1 MSDVTHLQHIR
12 QEMPATLKQI
22 YLNTGT
28 FGPLPT
34 CVMQAMQERM
44 QAEWQDGRLGTQA
57 FHDLADIYAQ
67 ARQSTARLLNADLS
81 EIALTESTGEGMN
94 VISSGFNWQAG
105 DEVITTNHEHISA
118 LLPLFQLRDRFGII
132 VRMVDLGPRADRP
145 LLEAMRALIS
155 TRTRLIALS
164 HVTWTT
170 GTRLDVRAV
179 TQLGQEYAIPVLIDG
194 AQAAGA
200 IPLDVKAL
208 DVDFYALPMQKW
220 LCGPD
225 GTGALYIRRKSL
237 DSVAP
242 TFVGYWSVKD
252 EESAVWELHETAQRF
267 ESGGRQTAALAG
279 QGAVLTWLEQFVGY
293 PWLFERIKCL
303 HVYAC
308 SALQQI
314 PDLTLLTPRPGDSGL
329 LTFTPEGHD
338 EAEILRRLQEQYSI
352 QIRSIPGL
360 KALRLS
366 TGFYNTEEEID
377 TLVQTLTELLSML

>member
-1 MSDVTHLQHIR
+1 MPDVTHLQRIR

-34 CVMQAMQERM
+34 CVMRAMHERM
-44 QAEWQDGRLGTQA
+44 QAEWQDGRLGAQA

-81 EIALTESTGEGMN
+81 EIALTESTGEGLN
-94 VISSGFNWQAG
+94 IISAGFNWQAG
-105 DEVITTNHEHISA
+105 DEVITTNHEHIST

-132 VRMVDLGPRADRP
+132 VRVADLGPRADRP
-145 LLEAMRALIS
+145 LPDAMRALIS
-155 TRTRLIALS
+155 TRTRLIVFS

-170 GTRLDVRAV
+170 GTRLDVHAAA
-179 TQLGQEYAIPVLIDG
+179 QLGQEYAIPVLIDG

-208 DVDFYALPMQKW
+208 KVDFYALPMQKW

-225 GTGALYIRRKSL
+225 GTGALYIRQQSL

-252 EESAVWELHETAQRF
+252 EESAQWELHETAQRF

-279 QGAVLTWLEQFVGY
+279 QEAVLTWLEQFVGY
-293 PWLFERIKCL
+293 PWLFERIKHL

-314 PDLTLLTPRPGDSGL
+314 PGLTLLTPRPGDSGL
-329 LTFTPEGHD
+329 LTFTLEGHD

-352 QIRSIPGL
+352 QMRSIPSL

-377 TLVQTLTELLSML
+377 TLVQTLTELLSVL